1 MNNFSFAQASDPG
14 SALKMYSENS
24 ASGTVRFLAGGTNLV
39 DLMREGID
47 QPQSLIDITRL
58 PLAEVQEL
66 QDGGVR
72 VGAMVRN
79 SHLAANELIGQ
90 KYPLISQAILMGA
103 SAQLR
108 NMATTGGNLMQRTR
122 CYYFYDGAAHCNKRS
137 PVSGCD
143 AIGGFNRI
151 HAVLGSSEQC
161 IATHPSDMCVA
172 MAALDAQVNI
182 SGPAGERSVS
192 FVDFHRLPGDTPDR
206 DTNLQPGELITSI
219 DLPVTSANLHSRYRK
234 VRDRASYAFAI
245 VSVAAAL
252 AIEDGYIRRIH
263 LSLGGVAHKPWR
275 AQAAER
281 FLQNKE
287 ATRQNLVRA
296 AAVELAPAIPRKYN
310 AFKIE
315 LAKRTI
321 VAVLAELSGLKGAAQ

>member
-39 DLMREGID
+39 DLMREGIE

-79 SHLAANELIGQ
+79 SHLAANELIRQ

-122 CYYFYDGAAHCNKRS
+122 CY
-137 PVSGCD
+137 
-143 AIGGFNRI
+143 
-151 HAVLGSSEQC
+151 
-161 IATHPSDMCVA
+161 
-172 MAALDAQVNI
+172 
-182 SGPAGERSVS
+182 
-192 FVDFHRLPGDTPDR
+192 
-206 DTNLQPGELITSI
+206 
-219 DLPVTSANLHSRYRK
+219 
-234 VRDRASYAFAI
+234 
-245 VSVAAAL
+245 
-252 AIEDGYIRRIH
+252 
-263 LSLGGVAHKPWR
+263 
-275 AQAAER
+275 
-281 FLQNKE
+281 
-287 ATRQNLVRA
+287 
-296 AAVELAPAIPRKYN
+296 
-310 AFKIE
+310 
-315 LAKRTI
+315 
-321 VAVLAELSGLKGAAQ
+321 